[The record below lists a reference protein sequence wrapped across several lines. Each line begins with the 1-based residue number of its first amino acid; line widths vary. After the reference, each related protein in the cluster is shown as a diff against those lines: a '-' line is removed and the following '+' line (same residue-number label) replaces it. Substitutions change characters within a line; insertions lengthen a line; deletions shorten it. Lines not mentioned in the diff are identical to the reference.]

1 MNMPLNT
8 TANVS
13 DPIAHARYNLIQ
25 QQIRTWNVADDTVL
39 ETLEQVHRED
49 FVPAAYRSLAFVDM
63 EIPLRGNPL
72 TAQRDG
78 QCMLKPLLEARL
90 LQEVNAQQ
98 SDVVLEVGAGS
109 GYMAALLARNAGQV
123 VSIEIDPELAEMA
136 RANLERAGVT
146 NATVRQ
152 ADGAK
157 DSIPEGPFD
166 AIVLSGSVAE
176 VPAQL
181 LAQLRDGG
189 RLVGIVG
196 QEPQM
201 RVTVVRKQG
210 DRFEVTHPWDVNAPR
225 LVNFGEPSGFK
236 F

>member
-72 TAQRDG
+72 AAQRDG
-78 QCMLKPLLEARL
+78 RCMLKPLLEARL